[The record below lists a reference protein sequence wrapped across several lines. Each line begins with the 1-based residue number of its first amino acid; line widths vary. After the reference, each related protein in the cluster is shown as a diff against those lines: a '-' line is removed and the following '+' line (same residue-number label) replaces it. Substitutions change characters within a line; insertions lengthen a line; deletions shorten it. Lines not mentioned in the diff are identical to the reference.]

1 MAQVSRCVATPRIAA
16 NSKGLVHLI
25 ITIVGSD
32 QKNDF
37 DPDVCLAVQ
46 PDPCGMSSFRMADK
60 PFPDIMLRWL
70 SMSPIFRPY
79 PVRAGT

>member
-16 NSKGLVHLI
+16 ISKGLVHLI

-46 PDPCGMSSFRMADK
+46 PDPCGMSSFRIGDH
-60 PFPDIMLRWL
+60 PFPIRTTC
-70 SMSPIFRPY
+70 FQ
-79 PVRAGT
+79 